1 MTKYNYYIDAS
12 TTRSGIVLEEKDELN
27 ENNSNLIITDLDFH
41 KFKNLYTDMTHVER
55 QVEKFRFIHDC
66 LDRFTKEYPP
76 ADQIVLEGIY
86 INPARLN
93 STSVLLKLHG
103 FMIDYFID
111 KELVFSPPASIKKA
125 VTGIGNAKK
134 ELVQKTIRDCF
145 DHIPFQNF
153 DQSDAF
159 ALYLTEYMRVHNIH
173 DLNGINSNHIE
184 SKVVDSH
191 IFSRS

>member
-41 KFKNLYTDMTHVER
+41 KFKNSNSDMTHVER

-66 LDRFTKEYPP
+66 LDRFTEEYPP

-86 INPARLN
+86 INPTRLN

-103 FMIDYFID
+103 FLIDYFIN
-111 KELVFSPPASIKKA
+111 KELVFIPPASIKKA

-134 ELVQKTIRDCF
+134 ELVQKMIRDRF

-159 ALYLTEYMRVHNIH
+159 ALYLTEYMRIH
-173 DLNGINSNHIE
+173 DLHDLNCIDPNCIE
-184 SKVVDSH
+184 SKVIDSH

>member
-41 KFKNLYTDMTHVER
+41 KFKNSDPNMTHVER

-111 KELVFSPPASIKKA
+111 KELVFIPPASIKKA

>member
-12 TTRSGIVLEEKDELN
+12 TTRSGIVLEEKNELN
-27 ENNSNLIITDLDFH
+27 KKHSNLIITDLDFH
-41 KFKNLYTDMTHVER
+41 KFKNSDPNMTHVER

-86 INPARLN
+86 INLARLN

-111 KELVFSPPASIKKA
+111 KELVFIPPASIKKA

>member
-12 TTRSGIVLEEKDELN
+12 TTRSGIVLEEKNELN
-27 ENNSNLIITDLDFH
+27 KKHSNLIITDLDFH
-41 KFKNLYTDMTHVER
+41 KFKNSDPNMTHVER

-103 FMIDYFID
+103 FLMDYFID
-111 KELVFSPPASIKKA
+111 KELIFIPPASIKKA
-125 VTGIGNAKK
+125 ITGSGNAKK
-134 ELVQKTIRDCF
+134 ELVQQTLAECF
-145 DHIPFQNF
+145 NIQFKNF

-159 ALYLTEYMRVHNIH
+159 ALYLTEYMRLKNF
-173 DLNGINSNHIE
+173 DDINSVDKTRIE
-184 SKVVDSH
+184 IKAINSH
-191 IFSRS
+191 VFTRS